1 MPRYLSSRPSENEDP
16 FVLNDLSPTELEL
29 IAALLCNVRLGN
41 HSVHATAAFTLMEKI
56 IDYVQDDNYLT
67 DSSVAVD
74 MHVSVTDRLGW
85 KVITADNLHFEIEV

>member
-41 HSVHATAAFTLMEKI
+41 HSVHAAAAYTLMEKI
-56 IDYVQDDNYLT
+56 TDYMDDDDYVL
-67 DSSVAVD
+67 DSSKVVD
-74 MHVSVTDRLGW
+74 MHASVTDRLGW
-85 KVITADNLHFEIEV
+85 KVITVDSHHFEIEV

>member
-41 HSVHATAAFTLMEKI
+41 HSAHATAAYTLMEKI
-56 IDYVQDDNYLT
+56 TDYMCDDDYVL
-67 DSSVAVD
+67 DSSKVVD
-74 MHVSVTDRLGW
+74 MHASMTDRLGW
-85 KVITADNLHFEIEV
+85 KVITVDSHHFEIEV